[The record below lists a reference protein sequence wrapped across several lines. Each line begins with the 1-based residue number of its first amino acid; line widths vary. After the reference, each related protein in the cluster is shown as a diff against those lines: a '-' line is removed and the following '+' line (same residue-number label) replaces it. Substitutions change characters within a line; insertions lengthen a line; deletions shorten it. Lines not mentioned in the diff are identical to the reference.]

1 MWPISLVVV
10 FFFKQETAYA
20 LRISYWSSD
29 VCSSDLPIAFT
40 ARWKLAIAAPY
51 LAMRAHGAGDS
62 SLGWRGIPSRTQTQ
76 VCIRAPFLSFVP
88 SGPVLQLSL
97 SARLVHGRSDV
108 RGYRKRPPQ
117 VRPGHGPVEAL
128 GSPPIVQKSCGE
140 SGVQYVL
147 FWA

>member
-51 LAMRAHGAGDS
+51 LAMREHGAGDS
-62 SLGWRGIPSRTQTQ
+62 TLGWRGIPSRTQTQ
-76 VCIRAPFLSFVP
+76 VCISAPFLSFVQ
-88 SGPVLQLSL
+88 SGPVLSISL
-97 SARLVHGRSDV
+97 IARIVHGRSDV
-108 RGYRKRPPQ
+108 RGNRKLPPQ
-117 VRPGHGPVEAL
+117 GRTLQAPVTDIGTEPH
-128 GSPPIVQKSCGE
+128 PPVH
-140 SGVQYVL
+140 
-147 FWA
+147 